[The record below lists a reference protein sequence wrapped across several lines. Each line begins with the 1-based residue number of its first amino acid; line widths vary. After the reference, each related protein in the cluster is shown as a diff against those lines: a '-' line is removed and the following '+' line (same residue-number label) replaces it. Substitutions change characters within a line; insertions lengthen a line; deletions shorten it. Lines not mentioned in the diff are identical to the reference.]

1 MITWG
6 WTGMSHDSSLA
17 VFNDTKLVFAAQ
29 SERYSK
35 VKNDKNLNCKLLIEA
50 LDYGVPDHVYYYEKP
65 LLKKTRQLYAK
76 QYTLLGKVSPTTYMS
91 KFSPNLPKSTTVSHH
106 KSHAAGGYY
115 TSEYTDA
122 AILCIDSI
130 GEWETISIWTGE
142 GDKLKKIH
150 SQRYPHS
157 VGIWYSAMTQ
167 RLGLKPQEH
176 EYILMGMAAIG
187 DPDRLYNIIKNDFIS
202 KMPTMTDGKV
212 IFAKNCHRGCMD
224 WAPYL
229 QSVQDYADIAAA
241 VQRIYEEIFLGLIRY
256 TSYLTNGK
264 KKNLILTGGCAL
276 NCVANPIAYT
286 HFDNVWI
293 MPNPGDSGS
302 AIGCVLAHWQQHIE
316 WPGAYLGHNIEGEY
330 PVEKTLN
337 NLHTNSITA
346 TASGRA
352 EFGPR
357 SLGNRSIFADPRG
370 DDVKERVNKIKRREA
385 FRPFAPVILAEH
397 ASKYF
402 DGPVGPYMQYTAT
415 CKRPTEFP
423 AICHY
428 DNTSRVQT
436 VTAKDNPGLRR
447 LLECWYKDT
456 GCPMLL
462 NTSLNIRGEP
472 LVNTREDAN
481 RFTELNGVEVC
492 LPD

>member
-1 MITWG
+1 MLFR
-6 WTGMSHDSSLA
+6 S
-17 VFNDTKLVFAAQ
+17 
-29 SERYSK
+29 
-35 VKNDKNLNCKLLIEA
+35 KNL
-50 LDYGVPDHVYYYEKP
+50 H
-65 LLKKTRQLYAK
+65 
-76 QYTLLGKVSPTTYMS
+76 
-91 KFSPNLPKSTTVSHH
+91 SH
-106 KSHAAGGYY
+106 K
-115 TSEYTDA
+115 
-122 AILCIDSI
+122 
-130 GEWETISIWTGE
+130 
-142 GDKLKKIH
+142 
-150 SQRYPHS
+150 
-157 VGIWYSAMTQ
+157 
-167 RLGLKPQEH
+167 
-176 EYILMGMAAIG
+176 
-187 DPDRLYNIIKNDFIS
+187 
-202 KMPTMTDGKV
+202 
-212 IFAKNCHRGCMD
+212 
-224 WAPYL
+224 
-229 QSVQDYADIAAA
+229 
-241 VQRIYEEIFLGLIRY
+241 
-256 TSYLTNGK
+256 
-264 KKNLILTGGCAL
+264 
-276 NCVANPIAYT
+276 
-286 HFDNVWI
+286 
-293 MPNPGDSGS
+293 
-302 AIGCVLAHWQQHIE
+302 
-316 WPGAYLGHNIEGEY
+316 
-330 PVEKTLN
+330 
-337 NLHTNSITA
+337 ITA
-346 TASGRA
+346 VASGRA